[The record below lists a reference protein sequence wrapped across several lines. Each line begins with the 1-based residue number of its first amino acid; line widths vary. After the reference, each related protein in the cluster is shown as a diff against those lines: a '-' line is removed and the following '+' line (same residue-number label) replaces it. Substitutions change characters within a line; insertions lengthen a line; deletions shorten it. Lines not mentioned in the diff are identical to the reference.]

1 MRGAVLSSLLFRPNK
16 ALTCGFTDFGQVG
29 ATSLRDILN
38 VGERKKST

>member
-1 MRGAVLSSLLFRPNK
+1 MRGPVLSSLLFTPNM

-29 ATSLRDILN
+29 PTPLRDILN